1 MDPVSVLDHPDV
13 SRVLFHPRK
22 QSPALPPE
30 GARDLIF
37 TAYDGTLLG
46 GRLFEAAGTHAP
58 TILFFHGNGEIAE
71 DYDDIASL
79 FNDRGI
85 NLVVADYRGY
95 GASRGIPTV
104 SDMLRDAHAIF
115 GEVQRLLAKENRN
128 PELWIMGR
136 SLGSASALEIASN
149 CENGVAGLI
158 IESGFSRTAPLLRVL
173 GLNAARLGM
182 ADEADP
188 LDHTGKIARFGKRTL
203 IIHSEYDEIISLAQ
217 GEELYE
223 ASKAARKRF
232 FLVRGAG
239 HNDIFFA
246 DPAGYM
252 EAVREIIAGP

>member
-1 MDPVSVLDHPDV
+1 MDPVSILDSPEI
-13 SRVLFHPRK
+13 SRVLFHPRR
-22 QSPALPPE
+22 QSRALPPE

-46 GRLFEAAGTHAP
+46 GRFFEAAGTHAP

-71 DYDDIASL
+71 DYNDIAPM
-79 FNDRGI
+79 FNDSGM
-85 NLVVADYRGY
+85 NLLAADYRGY
-95 GASRGIPTV
+95 GASQGIPAV
-104 SDMLRDAHAIF
+104 SDMLRDAQAIF
-115 GEVQRLLAKENRN
+115 GEVQRLLAKEGRN

-149 CENGVAGLI
+149 CQDGVAGLI

-173 GLNAARLGM
+173 GLNASRPGM
-182 ADEADP
+182 ADNADP

-203 IIHSEYDEIISLAQ
+203 VIHAEYDQIISLAQ
-217 GEELYE
+217 GEELYDASE
-223 ASKAARKRF
+223 ATRKRF
-232 FLVRGAG
+232 LLVRNAG

-252 EAVREIIAGP
+252 DAIREIMMGP